1 MMGPCLWGVESQRN
15 WLQDS
20 PIRKKE
26 NGGPLPAG
34 SCSSYKPAARL
45 PQCQIFEMNAA
56 LLVFFFFIISLIFLL
71 ECVKDGDTF
80 EVCFLRISLTGEKL
94 IEMFKW
100 CLSS

>member
-1 MMGPCLWGVESQRN
+1 MSEKPATRLSYKE
-15 WLQDS
+15 
-20 PIRKKE
+20 KE

-56 LLVFFFFIISLIFLL
+56 LLVFFFTMSPIFLL
-71 ECVKDGDTF
+71 EHVKDGDTF